1 MPTVDHGHH
10 RCGSPL
16 AAIASSLWASKPGA
30 QHSRN
35 ISVRPAVSFVV
46 FDSTVRPGTGTA
58 GTSPRSA
65 EPVAD
70 ADFER
75 ALATYSEESIRQ
87 GLPVWTESDVR
98 EPSRHRLY
106 QATATEAF
114 VLDETTN
121 AERSISRP
129 DAIMPPDHAGGR
141 GTEGQ
146 YRGTR
151 LPWTVTIGG

>member
-1 MPTVDHGHH
+1 M
-10 RCGSPL
+10 
-16 AAIASSLWASKPGA
+16 
-30 QHSRN
+30 
-35 ISVRPAVSFVV
+35 
-46 FDSTVRPGTGTA
+46 RPGTGTA
-58 GTSPRSA
+58 VYVAALA

-114 VLDETTN
+114 VLD
-121 AERSISRP
+121 
-129 DAIMPPDHAGGR
+129 
-141 GTEGQ
+141 
-146 YRGTR
+146 
-151 LPWTVTIGG
+151 